1 MKLFNLNYKY
11 YLLLLFPLL
20 LIACDNDSDPVPP
33 PTLTSIQI
41 STDETSGLPVGY
53 NRQYNAIGSYSDNS
67 QENITATV
75 HWRSSTASATISNIG
90 VVTADNVG
98 TSEISATYA
107 GITSTSI
114 TLTVTNATADS
125 LVIERKQSGVDLPI
139 RRYEQLLAFIV
150 FSDSTVIDVTKFVS
164 WTSLHTEV
172 ITVDN
177 TLFSP
182 AKGEILAVVDAG
194 TSDIT
199 ATDPFAGV
207 MATVTITTS
216 NATLTEI
223 IIDPVVS
230 VTLPKG
236 TVQEYTAQGL
246 FSDDITR
253 DLDKSRLAWESV
265 NNTIATFIEDGLLQ
279 AKSVG
284 ETRVNVIDN
293 DQGIIK
299 TRATTVS
306 VTDAV
311 KVAVVTVPVEGLP
324 GDSVQLPVGHY
335 VQYQAYSVYTDGSFI
350 DTTNRTTFTSSD
362 NSIAEKTT
370 TDGRFRGKAAGTVT
384 IAAFDNAT
392 KLEAEPAE
400 LEVTSAVLET
410 MIVYPNFPQ
419 ISPGERIQLSVFGS
433 FSDGSSMD
441 LTKTASWSSD
451 NQAVAAVS
459 NSELTKGLVTGREPG
474 SANITAAV
482 DENTSIIAIVNVI
495 R

>member
-41 STDETSGLPVGY
+41 STDETTGLPVGY
-53 NRQYNAIGSYSDNS
+53 IRQYTAIGVYSDNS
-67 QENITATV
+67 QKNITDTV
-75 HWRSSTASATISNIG
+75 AWVSSTTASATISTTG
-90 VVTADNVG
+90 VATAVSVG
-98 TSEISATYA
+98 SSEISATSS

-114 TLTVTNATADS
+114 TLTVTNATAVS
-125 LVIERKQSGVDLPI
+125 LVIDRKQSVELPI
-139 RRYEQLLAFIV
+139 RRFERLSAFIV
-150 FSDSTVIDVTKFVS
+150 FSDYTVIDVTRFVS
-164 WTSLHTEV
+164 WSSSQTGV
-172 ITVDN
+172 ITVNN
-177 TLFSP
+177 TFLSP
-182 AKGEILAVVDAG
+182 SKGEIFAVSGAAN
-194 TSDIT
+194 SDIT
-199 ATDPFAGV
+199 ATDPNSGAITSTG
-207 MATVTITTS
+207 TIATS

-223 IIDPVVS
+223 IIDPAEWVS
-230 VTLPKG
+230 LPKG
-236 TVQEYTAQGL
+236 ITQEYTAQGL
-246 FSDDITR
+246 FSDGITR

-324 GDSVQLPVGHY
+324 GDSVQIPVGHN
-335 VQYQAYSVYTDGSFI
+335 VQYQAYSVYSDGSFI
-350 DTTNRTTFTSSD
+350 DTTYYTTFTSSD
-362 NSIAEKTT
+362 TSITEKINYIT
-370 TDGRFRGKAAGTVT
+370 FKGKGVGNVT
-384 IAAFDNAT
+384 ITASDQASGL
-392 KLEAEPAE
+392 KAEPVE

-410 MIVYPNFPQ
+410 MYIYPNYPQ
-419 ISPGERIQLSVFGS
+419 ISPGEKIQLTVFGS
-433 FSDGSSMD
+433 FSDGSNMD
-441 LTKTASWSSD
+441 LTKIVSWSSD
-451 NQAVAAVS
+451 NQTVAAVS